1 MTPFEIL
8 GAVADLLG
16 ILGFLSPI
24 AYYYLIKKNLPAR
37 LYRLYRLYRHHERVR
52 QNSTGYMDYMDYMDF
67 GLPLKKTF

>member
-24 AYYYLIKKNLPAR
+24 AFYYLIKKNLPLSLGTRNGHYAR
-37 LYRLYRLYRHHERVR
+37 IRLK
-52 QNSTGYMDYMDYMDF
+52 F
-67 GLPLKKTF
+67 GH